1 MKPFL
6 DTRETCLTIM
16 ALKLGLK
23 DHEKNNNYVVS
34 HIILAYL
41 LIVNSFMTEAV
52 IIYKP
57 VHLFAEQINGLVSI

>member
-1 MKPFL
+1 
-6 DTRETCLTIM
+6 M

-57 VHLFAEQINGLVSI
+57 VHLFAEQIKGLGSIW

>member
-1 MKPFL
+1 MKKKLKPSFL

-23 DHEKNNNYVVS
+23 DHEKNSNHVVS

-52 IIYKP
+52 II
-57 VHLFAEQINGLVSI
+57 